1 MQLLRTLVLATALS
15 GVVSNAW
22 AECPRADPAAIN
34 LANEGDKARATNLDE
49 AIELYVEASRLA
61 PSNVLILWKLAT
73 AYQKNE
79 AWADVASTLVMAT
92 KLAPDHAN
100 YFVLMGYAQTKLTR
114 WADAKAS
121 FEQAAKLDPND
132 ADPQFELATVLLRLG
147 DDQGALA
154 HYTRAIQLEP
164 DDLTLYAPLVDL
176 YVRLGFSEHAERTAK
191 EGLTWGTGAAT
202 FPLHSLLGV
211 VRERRGDWSG
221 AVASYEA
228 AKLAC
233 GACNERGQQVAFFNL
248 GAAYASAKPPR
259 KAEALVNLSTFNK
272 MICRGAAAARYAEE
286 CTQTQEL
293 IRRVGP

>member
-1 MQLLRTLVLATALS
+1 MHLLRTVVLSTALA
-15 GVVSNAW
+15 GTVTNAW
-22 AECPRADPAAIN
+22 ADCPRADPAAIN
-34 LANEGDKARATNLDE
+34 LANEGDQARATNLDE

-73 AYQKNE
+73 AYQKKE

-100 YFVLMGYAQTKLTR
+100 YFVLLGSAQTKLTR
-114 WADAKAS
+114 WAEAKAS

-132 ADPQFELATVLLRLG
+132 AEPHFALAGVLLRLG
-147 DDQGALA
+147 DAQGALA
-154 HYTRAIQLEP
+154 QYTRAIQLQP
-164 DDLTLYAPLVDL
+164 DDVTLYAPLVDL
-176 YVRLGFSEHAERTAK
+176 YVRLGFPDHAEQTAK
-191 EGLTWGTGAAT
+191 EGLTWGTGVAT
-202 FPLHSLLGV
+202 FSLHSLLGV

-228 AKLAC
+228 AKAAC
-233 GACNERGQQVAFFNL
+233 GLCNERGQQLAYFNL
-248 GAAYASAKPPR
+248 GAAFASVKPPR
-259 KAEALVNLSTFNK
+259 KAEALANLGTFNK

-293 IRRVGP
+293 IRRMGP